1 MTVRGSSDD
10 SPGPGVVG
18 VLAWGGVFGVVGAI
32 IAFLLDAAWWG
43 FAIAYVLAGSAGV
56 FAASLVY
63 MMRTRTTASGA
74 KRSEA
79 SAERAPT

>member
-1 MTVRGSSDD
+1 MRVRGSSGD

-18 VLAWGGVFGVVGAI
+18 VLVWGGVFGVAGAI

-43 FAIAYVLAGSAGV
+43 FAIAYVLAGSAGIL
-56 FAASLVY
+56 AASLVY
-63 MMRTRTTASGA
+63 MMRTRTTAPDA

-79 SAERAPT
+79 SGERAPT